1 MVRLSI
7 IIPYYKT
14 YELTNK
20 LLYSLIAQDRGDIE
34 IILIDDGC
42 NEERFDEWTG
52 FNNIKIIHQKNGGV
66 SNARNKGIELAQGKY
81 IAFIDSDDMIMT
93 DYVEQ
98 LLYLIETRDEDIIT
112 FNWLDINTNDVVKQ
126 PQNCAV
132 WKSIYK
138 KEILP
143 KFDES
148 LRCREDYFFQK
159 ELEKKDPTRYYFDR
173 VLYVYNSGRE
183 GSLSWNDRYSN
194 SIL

>member
-7 IIPYYKT
+7 IIPYYQT

-20 LLYSLIAQDRGDIE
+20 LLYSLIVQKTDEVE

-42 NEERFDEWTG
+42 GETRLDKFASDV
-52 FNNIKIIHQKNGGV
+52 KVIHQKNGGV
-66 SNARNKGIELAQGKY
+66 SNARNKGIELAQGRY
-81 IAFIDSDDMIMT
+81 IVFCDSDDMVMT
-93 DYVEQ
+93 DYIEQ
-98 LLYLIETRDEDIIT
+98 LLYLITTRSEDIIT
-112 FNWLDINTNDVVKQ
+112 FNWLDINTNDVVRQ

-143 KFDES
+143 RFDES

-159 ELEKKDPTRYYFDR
+159 ELESKNLTRCYFDR
-173 VLYVYNSGRE
+173 VLYIYNSGRE